1 MYRCIIRFCLLSQI
15 HCVSLPVQNIILP
28 KNNQNEI
35 FLKTSHDRYLLF
47 MFVSHRS
54 INSLIL
60 SYSISMKIF
69 QDLPY
74 WNITCFVQIF
84 STQSRPKYV
93 AFCLKLLIICSL
105 TNNKMYLLSFSY
117 FYVLMFYPLRKCK
130 WAKQWWKY
138 CSLIAS
144 EAWQ

>member
-1 MYRCIIRFCLLSQI
+1 MIDILVWELLSVYRCIIRFCLLSQI
-15 HCVSLPVQNIILP
+15 HCVSFPVQNIILP

-105 TNNKMYLLSFSY
+105 TNNKMYLLSFKY
-117 FYVLMFYPLRKCK
+117 FKCTCCLSSILMC
-130 WAKQWWKY
+130 
-138 CSLIAS
+138 
-144 EAWQ
+144 